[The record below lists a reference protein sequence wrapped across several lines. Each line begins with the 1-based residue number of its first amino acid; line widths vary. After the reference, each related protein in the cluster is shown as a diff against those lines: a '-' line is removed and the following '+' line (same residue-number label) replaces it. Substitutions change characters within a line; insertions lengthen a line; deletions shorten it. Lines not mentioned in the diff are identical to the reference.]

1 MSERQPIGESGKL
14 LQRIHGWSSDADWTT
29 AELRDALRQG
39 GVDPDHLVRQVMSD
53 LQPLLQASD
62 TAPETQRDAPRP
74 LLVAL
79 REHTQLAP
87 SAIADAMAV
96 PVTFLSVLSRHPAAV
111 PEPWRQELANRAERQ
126 LGVEPHLVLDAFAA
140 PLPYE
145 LAASRDAPYAVDV
158 IRGYE
163 DLLARSGLSPAA
175 KPFWQ
180 ALAADAVP

>member
-1 MSERQPIGESGKL
+1 MPERKPIRESGKL
-14 LQRIHGWSSDADWTT
+14 LQRISRWSSDADWTT

-39 GVDPDHLVRQVMSD
+39 SVDPDHLVRRVMSN

-62 TAPETQRDAPRP
+62 TAPETQREVPRP

-87 SAIADAMAV
+87 SAIAEAMEV
-96 PVTFLSVLSRHPAAV
+96 PVTFLSVLSRYPSAV
-111 PEPWRQELANRAERQ
+111 PEPWRQEVANRAERQ
-126 LGVEPHLVLDAFAA
+126 FNMDPHIVLDAFAA

-145 LAASRDAPYAVDV
+145 LAASRDTPYASDAV
-158 IRGYE
+158 RGYE
-163 DLLARSGLSPAA
+163 DLLERSGLRPED

-180 ALAADAVP
+180 ALAADDAL

>member
-1 MSERQPIGESGKL
+1 
-14 LQRIHGWSSDADWTT
+14 
-29 AELRDALRQG
+29 
-39 GVDPDHLVRQVMSD
+39 MSD

-62 TAPETQRDAPRP
+62 TAPETKRDVPRP

-87 SAIADAMAV
+87 SAIADAMEV
-96 PVTFLSVLSRHPAAV
+96 PVTFLSVLSRHPTAV

-126 LGVEPHLVLDAFAA
+126 LGMEPHVVLDAFAA

-145 LAASRDAPYAVDV
+145 LAASRDAPYVSDAV
-158 IRGYE
+158 RGYE
-163 DLLARSGLSPAA
+163 ELLERSGLSPAA

-180 ALAADAVP
+180 ALAADAAP